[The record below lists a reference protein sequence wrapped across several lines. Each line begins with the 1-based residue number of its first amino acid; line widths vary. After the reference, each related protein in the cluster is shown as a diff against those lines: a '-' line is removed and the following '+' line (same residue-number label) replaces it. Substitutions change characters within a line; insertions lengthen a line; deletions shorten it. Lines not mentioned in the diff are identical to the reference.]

1 MPPIGRLTT
10 EQAAVAFM
18 LGESIQTSAG
28 DPERAGEAIRVVGT
42 NPFIIGSKGDE
53 GNRFYDLLR
62 ENDVGAYL
70 MNTGHLGDQRKSI
83 GVDHSVTILT
93 EVAERRLSGR
103 QTVFSAWSCRCRS
116 RAWTSASSTLR
127 TTSRTARPHSRSCA
141 RIDARTSASLK
152 ISSRRFKKPPTDYRL
167 YFIKTI
173 VSSERHNLR
182 STQFRTNLRS
192 AGRGR

>member
-93 EVAERRLSGR
+93 EVARETVKWKTDSLLGLELPVPVPGMDVNEFYPPDYVKDCETALTELREDRR
-103 QTVFSAWSCRCRS
+103 AY
-116 RAWTSASSTLR
+116 LR
-127 TTSRTARPHSRSCA
+127 EFE
-141 RIDARTSASLK
+141 DLK
-152 ISSRRFKKPPTDYRL
+152 QEIQEAAY
-167 YFIKTI
+167 
-173 VSSERHNLR
+173 
-182 STQFRTNLRS
+182 
-192 AGRGR
+192 